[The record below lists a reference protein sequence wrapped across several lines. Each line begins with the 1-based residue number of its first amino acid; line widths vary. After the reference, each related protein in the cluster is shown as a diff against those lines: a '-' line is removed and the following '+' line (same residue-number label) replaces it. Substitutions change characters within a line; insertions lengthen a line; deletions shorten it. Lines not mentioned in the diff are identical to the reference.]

1 MDSND
6 FGDLVLMLLD
16 DDLFWAGDSNC
27 TSSLSRTPPEPGLET
42 AQSER

>member
-16 DDLFWAGDSNC
+16 DDLFWIPENGSESCGNF
-27 TSSLSRTPPEPGLET
+27 TSRTL
-42 AQSER
+42 

>member
-16 DDLFWAGDSNC
+16 DDLFWAGDNDAVQVLPAKSY
-27 TSSLSRTPPEPGLET
+27 TP
-42 AQSER
+42 